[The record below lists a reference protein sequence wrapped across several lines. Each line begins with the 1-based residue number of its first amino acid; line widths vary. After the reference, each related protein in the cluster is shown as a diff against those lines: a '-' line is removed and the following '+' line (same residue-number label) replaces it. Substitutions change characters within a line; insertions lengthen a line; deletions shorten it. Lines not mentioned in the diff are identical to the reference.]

1 MARSESS
8 KGASYMVR
16 KGRGLSTSCSAKCSV
31 STCKELRRKILSLA
45 EIDLN
50 VLIHTYIHTYILY
63 CYLPDGAFQ
72 EQLFKLLKLL
82 ITTQLKLIKFKKHL
96 QHYLNFVVEKNT
108 KNK

>member
-1 MARSESS
+1 M
-8 KGASYMVR
+8 R
-16 KGRGLSTSCSAKCSV
+16 KSRWIPPL
-31 STCKELRRKILSLA
+31 E
-45 EIDLN
+45 
-50 VLIHTYIHTYILY
+50 YIHTYILY
-63 CYLPDGAFQ
+63 CYLPNGAFQ

>member
-1 MARSESS
+1 MQN
-8 KGASYMVR
+8 V
-16 KGRGLSTSCSAKCSV
+16 V
-31 STCKELRRKILSLA
+31 STRKELRGSIFSLA

-50 VLIHTYIHTYILY
+50 VTIHTYILY
-63 CYLPDGAFQ
+63 CYLPNGAFQ

>member
-1 MARSESS
+1 MR
-8 KGASYMVR
+8 
-16 KGRGLSTSCSAKCSV
+16 
-31 STCKELRRKILSLA
+31 
-45 EIDLN
+45 LN
-50 VLIHTYIHTYILY
+50 DIFYFNNTYFIVHTYILY
-63 CYLPDGAFQ
+63 CYLPNGAFQ

>member
-16 KGRGLSTSCSAKCSV
+16 KERRLSMSCSAKCSV
-31 STCKELRRKILSLA
+31 STRKELRGKILSLA

-50 VLIHTYIHTYILY
+50 VTIHTYILY
-63 CYLPDGAFQ
+63 CYLPNGAFQ